1 MVRLFPRHSPKN
13 RYKGTKCLLIISPSN
28 FVDLVEK
35 EKIYCAKEK
44 IDTKENSLLKCLR
57 YCNEIVL
64 GFYDNPVDKPPE
76 RLNFFSTEY
85 SRCLL
90 ILDNQEDSN
99 LDKMNKTSKL
109 LIIDDNKEILDALYD
124 FLRKKKYDV
133 IPASNGLE
141 GLKLIENEK
150 QGFDL
155 VITDLIMPDISGV
168 ALISIIKK
176 KYPDTRVIAI
186 TGWGEHPE
194 ALATEAEADHV
205 LEKPFELADLEKLI
219 KNLLS

>member
-1 MVRLFPRHSPKN
+1 
-13 RYKGTKCLLIISPSN
+13 
-28 FVDLVEK
+28 
-35 EKIYCAKEK
+35 
-44 IDTKENSLLKCLR
+44 
-57 YCNEIVL
+57 
-64 GFYDNPVDKPPE
+64 
-76 RLNFFSTEY
+76 
-85 SRCLL
+85 
-90 ILDNQEDSN
+90 
-99 LDKMNKTSKL
+99 MNKSSKL

-124 FLRKKKYDV
+124 YLRKKKYNV
-133 IPASNGLE
+133 FSASNGLE

-194 ALATEAEADHV
+194 ALANEAEADYV

-219 KNLLS
+219 KKLLPSES

>member
-1 MVRLFPRHSPKN
+1 LDTGRTEGADFTSHLRLVVKSEPPR
-13 RYKGTKCLLIISPSN
+13 C
-28 FVDLVEK
+28 
-35 EKIYCAKEK
+35 
-44 IDTKENSLLKCLR
+44 
-57 YCNEIVL
+57 
-64 GFYDNPVDKPPE
+64 
-76 RLNFFSTEY
+76 
-85 SRCLL
+85 
-90 ILDNQEDSN
+90 
-99 LDKMNKTSKL
+99 DKMDKRYKL

-124 FLRKKKYDV
+124 FLSKKKYDIV
-133 IPASNGLE
+133 SASNGLE
-141 GLKLIENEK
+141 GLKLIQNDK

-205 LEKPFELADLEKLI
+205 LEKPFELSELEKWV
-219 KNLLS
+219 KKLLSSKYEG